1 MASEPKHKR
10 SSPAGPPISDDG
22 GYQSS
27 RESSSSEMGVIKRKN
42 IVKGNEG
49 GLKYICDV
57 CSADITSTVR
67 IRCAHAI
74 CNEYDLCV
82 PCFSKGESSR
92 DHDPKTH
99 PFSVIEQHS
108 IPIYTRDWGA
118 DEELLLLEGLEV
130 YGLGSWSDVADHV
143 GGFRTKEEVCDHY
156 IKTYVESSKF
166 PLPENA
172 DPKDLSLIE
181 EIPREEFQA
190 RKKRRIEDR
199 KDAAKSAAPATPK
212 QKPTASVPA
221 CHEVQ
226 GYMPGRLEFETEFC
240 NEAEEA
246 VQHMMFDPGDGV
258 NPRTGEL
265 EPEMELKMLVMNIYN
280 ARLTAR
286 TDRKKI
292 IFEHEL
298 LQYRR
303 NNIVDKRRT
312 KEERDLHNKAK
323 PFARMMN
330 HQDFEAFTTNLEY
343 EHNLRQAIGQLQDW
357 RQMRIGDLKTGEK
370 YEQEKQIR
378 AQRPAATGAYDRLGG
393 VRMPKTNPPI
403 EIPAATTALTAPELP
418 ERLKTTSHPQ
428 PASSLARPPFSAL
441 PPSSTTLTPTKG
453 PLTNGNTNVSVAPS
467 SQLKPKYSIP
477 PLNGTA
483 PLKLANENTTDL
495 HLLTKEEAD
504 LCSALRL
511 MPKPYLAIKEGL
523 IREAMKSGGSLKR
536 KSAKEVCKIDPSK
549 SARLFDFF
557 VHSGWIQKV

>member
-1 MASEPKHKR
+1 M
-10 SSPAGPPISDDG
+10 
-22 GYQSS
+22 
-27 RESSSSEMGVIKRKN
+27 
-42 IVKGNEG
+42 
-49 GLKYICDV
+49 
-57 CSADITSTVR
+57 
-67 IRCAHAI
+67 
-74 CNEYDLCV
+74 
-82 PCFSKGESSR
+82 PCFSKGDTTR
-92 DHDPKTH
+92 DHDPKIH

-108 IPIYTRDWGA
+108 IPIYAEDWGA

-130 YGLGSWSDVADHV
+130 YGIGSWSDVADHV

-156 IKTYVESSKF
+156 IETYIGSSKF

-172 DPKDLSLIE
+172 DPKDLSLLE
-181 EIPREEFQA
+181 EIPREKFQA

-199 KDAAKSAAPATPK
+199 KEAAKTAAPATPK

-226 GYMPGRLEFETEFC
+226 GYMPGRLEFETEWQ

-246 VQHMMFDPGDGV
+246 VQHMQFDPGDGI

-286 TDRKKI
+286 ADRKKV

-303 NNIVDKRRT
+303 NNNIDKKRT

-330 HQDFEAFTTNLEY
+330 HQDFEAFTANLEY

-378 AQRPAATGAYDRLGG
+378 AQRPAPTGAFDRMGG
-393 VRMPKTNPPI
+393 VRVSKPTLPV
-403 EIPAATTALTAPELP
+403 EIPSATTALTAPELP
-418 ERLKTTSHPQ
+418 ERFKSNHPHTPASLPLSQPPITSTSHP
-428 PASSLARPPFSAL
+428 PANSIS
-441 PPSSTTLTPTKG
+441 TPTKG
-453 PLTNGNTNVSVAPS
+453 PLTNGNTNVSAIPS
-467 SQLKPKYSIP
+467 SQLKPKYSVP
-477 PLNGTA
+477 ALNGTMS
-483 PLKLANENTTDL
+483 LKLANENATDL

-504 LCSALRL
+504 LCSSLRL
-511 MPKPYLAIKEGL
+511 MPKPYLVIKEGL
-523 IREAMKSGGSLKR
+523 IKEAIRCGGGLKR
-536 KSAKEVCKIDPSK
+536 KSAKEVCKVCTLPFKLS
-549 SARLFDFF
+549 
-557 VHSGWIQKV
+557 

>member
-1 MASEPKHKR
+1 
-10 SSPAGPPISDDG
+10 
-22 GYQSS
+22 
-27 RESSSSEMGVIKRKN
+27 MGVIKRKN

-67 IRCAHAI
+67 IRCAQSA
-74 CNEYDLCV
+74 CTEYDLCV
-82 PCFSKGESSR
+82 PCFSKGDSSR
-92 DHDPKTH
+92 DHDPRTH

-108 IPIYTRDWGA
+108 IPMYTRDWGA

-130 YGLGSWSDVADHV
+130 YGLGSWSEVADHV
-143 GGFRTKEEVCDHY
+143 GGFRNKEEVREHY
-156 IKTYVESSKF
+156 IETYIESSRF

-172 DPKDLSLIE
+172 SPQDLSLVE
-181 EIPREEFQA
+181 EIPRETFQA
-190 RKKRRIEDR
+190 CKKRRIEKR
-199 KDAAKSAAPATPK
+199 KEDAKSAPPATPK

-246 VQHMMFDPGDGV
+246 VQHMQFDPGDGI
-258 NPRTGEL
+258 NSRTGEL

-286 TDRKKI
+286 ADRKKV
-292 IFEHEL
+292 IFEHKL
-298 LQYRR
+298 LEYRT
-303 NNIVDKRRT
+303 NANKDKKRT

-330 HQDFEAFTTNLEY
+330 HIDLDSVTVNLEY
-343 EHNLRQAIGQLQDW
+343 EHNLRQAISQLQDW
-357 RQMRIGDLKTGEK
+357 RQMRIGDLKSGEK

-378 AQRPAATGAYDRLGG
+378 SQRPAPTGAFDRIGG
-393 VRMPKTNPPI
+393 VRISKPTPPV
-403 EIPAATTALTAPELP
+403 ETPSATTALTAPELP
-418 ERLKTTSHPQ
+418 ERLKPSITPNTNPSVAQAPT
-428 PASSLARPPFSAL
+428 
-441 PPSSTTLTPTKG
+441 SSTSNPHDVTCTPTKG
-453 PLTNGNTNVSVAPS
+453 PLTNGNANVSGTPS
-467 SQLKPKYSIP
+467 SQLKHKYSVP
-477 PLNGTA
+477 SLNGTT
-483 PLKLANENTTDL
+483 PLKLSNENTTDL

-511 MPKPYLAIKEGL
+511 MPKPYLVIKEGL
-523 IREAMKSGGSLKR
+523 IREAMKSGGGLKR
-536 KSAKEVCKIDPSK
+536 RLAKEVCKIDPSK
-549 SARLFDFF
+549 STRIFDFF